1 MVRASRRTFL
11 NAGLL
16 AFPLVLGAG
25 AAQAEQHRLT
35 LGTGPVGA
43 TLLIYG
49 GALLDAMKAVD
60 AGLNLREHP
69 TRGVSQ
75 NVRLLEKGE
84 IDLGLVTGEFAHELF
99 AGVGRPVTELRVIAA
114 MYPTPGMFAVRTDT
128 RFQEIDDLLGRP
140 VVWNGRTSGLALQAR
155 YILDGLG
162 LDLDKDFEAI
172 YTEKLSEGP
181 TLVLD
186 GAASALWGGG
196 LRWPGFVT
204 LATSPQGARF
214 VVPTEEQAEKILA
227 KHTFLRRVSVPA
239 GLYPG
244 QHQPIESVGSWN
256 FILARADLPEPIGYR
271 MAVDLHRIERGGFS
285 PRQLGASTL
294 RNTIAVAPSVRAL
307 HPGVVRYCREQGLMK

>member
-1 MVRASRRTFL
+1 MVGVFRRTFL
-11 NAGLL
+11 GAGLV
-16 AFPLVLGAG
+16 AFPFLFGTGVTQAG
-25 AAQAEQHRLT
+25 QHRLT

-60 AGLNLREHP
+60 AGLNLREYP
-69 TRGVSQ
+69 TRGVAE
-75 NVRLLEKGE
+75 NVALLEKGE
-84 IDLGLVTGEFAHELF
+84 IDLGLVTGEFTHELF
-99 AGVGRPVTELRVIAA
+99 AGVGRPETELRVVAA
-114 MYPTPGMFAVRTDT
+114 MYPTPGMFAVKTDS
-128 RFQEIDDLLGRP
+128 RYREIDDLLGRP
-140 VVWNGRTSGLALQAR
+140 VVWNGRNSGLALQAR

-162 LDLDKDFEAI
+162 LDLDKDFQAI
-172 YTEKLSEGP
+172 YIEKLSEGP

-204 LATSPQGARF
+204 LATSPLGARF
-214 VVPTEEQAEKILA
+214 VVPSEEQAEKILA
-227 KHTFLRRVSVPA
+227 KHMFLRRVSVPA

-256 FILARADLPEPIGYR
+256 FILARADLPEPVGYR
-271 MAVDLHRIERGGFS
+271 LAANLNRIERGAFS

-294 RNTIAVAPSVRAL
+294 RNTVAVAPSLHAL